1 MVVILLLVAIAI
13 MVLVDIFV
21 IRARSAKLAGVKASP
36 SVFNRK
42 SLIAPEG
49 YYFSKGH
56 VWATLMG
63 GDKIKAG
70 IDDFVIHALG
80 KILISD
86 IAPAGSKVKKGDV
99 MIKGKFDSKTV
110 SFLAPVDGTIDSI
123 NKDIIGKVIS
133 DPYNND
139 WGVVIK
145 TGDVNSALLP
155 FLMGNTA
162 VNWMKNEFKKLKDFL
177 VMNSYKP
184 GLAGVTMYDGGN
196 VVEGA
201 IANLDENSM
210 KDFESMFL
218 SL

>member
-1 MVVILLLVAIAI
+1 MVVILLIIAIAI

-21 IRARSAKLAGVKASP
+21 VRARSAKLAPAISSP

-49 YYFSKGH
+49 FYFSKGH
-56 VWATLMG
+56 VWAKSMSS
-63 GDKIKAG
+63 DKIRTG

-80 KILISD
+80 KILVSE
-86 IAPAGSKVKKGDV
+86 IAPAGSQIKKGDV
-99 MIKGKFDSKTV
+99 LIKGIFDSKTV
-110 SFLAPVDGTIDSI
+110 NFFSPVDGTVDSV
-123 NKDIIGKVIS
+123 NTDLVGKIIS

-145 TGDVNSALLP
+145 TEDAGKALTPL
-155 FLMGNTA
+155 FMGTNA

-177 VMNSYKP
+177 VMNSVKTD
-184 GLAGVTMYDGGN
+184 LAGVTMYDGGN
-196 VVEGA
+196 VMEGA
-201 IANLDENSM
+201 IANLDENTA
-210 KDFESMFL
+210 KDFEAMFL

>member
-1 MVVILLLVAIAI
+1 MVVILLLIAIAV

-21 IRARSAKLAGVKASP
+21 IRARNAKLVNEYTSP
-36 SVFNRK
+36 SVFNKK
-42 SLIAPEG
+42 SIIAPEG

-56 VWATLMG
+56 VWAQKMG
-63 GDKIKAG
+63 SEKIKAG

-80 KILISD
+80 KIQVAEI
-86 IAPAGSKVKKGDV
+86 IPAGTKIKKGDV

-110 SFLAPVDGTIDSI
+110 SFLSPVDGIIDSI
-123 NKDIIGKVIS
+123 NKNILGKIIS

-145 TGDVNSALLP
+145 TENAGNALVPL
-155 FLMGNTA
+155 FIGGGA
-162 VNWMKNEFKKLKDFL
+162 IGWMKDEFKKLKDFL

-201 IANLDENSM
+201 IARLDENSM
-210 KDFESMFL
+210 KDFEAMFL
-218 SL
+218 SI

>member
-1 MVVILLLVAIAI
+1 MVIILLLIAIAI
-13 MVLVDIFV
+13 MVLIDILV
-21 IRARSAKLAGVKASP
+21 IRAKSAKLALTSP
-36 SVFNRK
+36 SVFNKR

-56 VWATLMG
+56 VWAKLMNRE
-63 GDKIKAG
+63 KIKTG

-80 KILISD
+80 KILVSEIV
-86 IAPAGSKVKKGDV
+86 PAGSKIRKGGV

-110 SFLAPVDGTIDSI
+110 SFLSPVDGTIDSI
-123 NKDIIGKVIS
+123 NNDLIGKIIN

-145 TGDVNSALLP
+145 TDDVNKALVP
-155 FLMGNTA
+155 FYVGNNA
-162 VNWMKNEFKKLKDFL
+162 IGWMKDEFKKLKDFL

-184 GLAGVTMYDGGN
+184 ELVGVTMYDGGN
-196 VVEGA
+196 VMEGA
-201 IANLDENSM
+201 IAHLDENSM
-210 KDFESMFL
+210 NDFEAMFL

>member
-1 MVVILLLVAIAI
+1 MVVILLLIAIAV

-21 IRARSAKLAGVKASP
+21 IRAKSAKLGGQFASP
-36 SVFNRK
+36 TVFNKK
-42 SLIAPEG
+42 SIIAPEG

-56 VWATLMG
+56 VWAQMMG
-63 GDKIKAG
+63 SEKIKAG

-80 KILISD
+80 KLQVSEII
-86 IAPAGSKVKKGDV
+86 PAGTKIRKGDV
-99 MIKGKFDSKTV
+99 MIKGKFDSKLV
-110 SFLAPVDGTIDSI
+110 SFLSPVDGVIDSI
-123 NKDIIGKVIS
+123 NKNILGKVIS

-145 TGDVNSALLP
+145 TDNANNSLNP
-155 FLMGNTA
+155 FFLGNNA
-162 VNWMKNEFKKLKDFL
+162 VNWMKDEFKKLKEFL

-201 IANLDENSM
+201 IANLDDNGM
-210 KDFESMFL
+210 KDFEAMFL